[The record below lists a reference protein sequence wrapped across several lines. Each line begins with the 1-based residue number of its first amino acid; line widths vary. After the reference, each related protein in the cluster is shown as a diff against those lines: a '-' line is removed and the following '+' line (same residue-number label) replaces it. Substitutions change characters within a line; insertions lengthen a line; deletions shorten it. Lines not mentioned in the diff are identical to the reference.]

1 VRKSKIIAASGGVF
15 MLSTLALTGTST
27 TFAATPAT
35 SDVSVAS
42 EVGGRL
48 NPLNNSGVTG
58 SAEIEVKNG
67 LLDVD
72 VNASGLLAGSP
83 HAQHIHFGAQARN
96 ECPTIADDT
105 NGDFRLTTAEGLPA
119 YGPIKKSLTTSGDT
133 SPASALAVD
142 RFPTAPQGVINYD
155 RSMRTGDALA
165 RAIKNGK
172 GVIVVHG
179 VDYNNNGVYDFASAG
194 KSELDPSLP
203 AEATDPAT
211 CGLLR

>member
-1 VRKSKIIAASGGVF
+1 VKRSKIYAAAGSAA

-27 TFAATPAT
+27 SFAATAGSDDSMAT
-35 SDVSVAS
+35 
-42 EVGGRL
+42 EVEGQL
-48 NPLNNSGVTG
+48 NPLNRSGVFG
-58 SAEIEVKNG
+58 NAEIEVKNG
-67 LLDVD
+67 KLDVD
-72 VNASGLLAGSP
+72 VNARGLLAGSP

-96 ECPTIADDT
+96 ECPTMADNT
-105 NGDFRLTTAEGLPA
+105 NGDFRLTTTEGLPA
-119 YGPIKKSLTTSGDT
+119 YGPIRKSLTTSGDT

-155 RSMRTGDALA
+155 RTMPTGDALA

-179 VDYNNNGVYDFASAG
+179 VDYNDNGVYDFKSAG

-211 CGLLR
+211 CGLMK